1 MISLSY
7 ASRFIAGV
15 SWDSW
20 PSYVRTIGLFS
31 STHQA
36 TTFGI
41 NDWWN
46 QISHSS
52 LSVHPESDLM
62 VLRKVN

>member
-1 MISLSY
+1 MILLSY
-7 ASRFIAGV
+7 TSHFIAGV

-20 PSYVRTIGLFS
+20 PSYVRTIGLLS
-31 STHQA
+31 SMHQA

-46 QISHSS
+46 QISQSS
-52 LSVHPESDLM
+52 LSVYPESDLM
-62 VLRKVN
+62 VLGKVN